1 MEKLEDKKIEK
12 KIKKKVRSKV
22 RAKNSKSKK
31 MKIERNE
38 NWKNGNYIKKWE
50 LKKKQFFLK
59 IKKNDQF
66 IWKIKK
72 NENWK

>member
-38 NWKNGNYIKKWE
+38 N
-50 LKKKQFFLK
+50 
-59 IKKNDQF
+59 
-66 IWKIKK
+66 
-72 NENWK
+72 